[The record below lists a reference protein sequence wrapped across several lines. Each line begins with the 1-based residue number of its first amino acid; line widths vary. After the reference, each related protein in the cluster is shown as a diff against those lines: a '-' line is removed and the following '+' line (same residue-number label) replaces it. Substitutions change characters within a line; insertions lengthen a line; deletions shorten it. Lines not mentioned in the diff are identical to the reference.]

1 MSSTTGSQGTDRNP
15 VEQLAE
21 EFLQR
26 QRRGEHPSLAEYT
39 SKYPELADEIRDLF
53 PALLMIE
60 ELKLARDE
68 QRMAGGVADQA
79 ALPADHR
86 GRPMDRMGD
95 YRLVREIARGGM
107 GVVYEAVQES
117 LGRHVALKVL
127 PRNRWL
133 GPAQIERFQLEA
145 RSAARLNHGNIVPVY
160 GVGEHEGV
168 HFYAMQFIEGHGLD
182 AIIKEL
188 RRLRGLGR
196 HTAAPLADD
205 GHSPAH
211 NDGISSLTLARS
223 LYSGVFEK
231 ARTTAGS
238 NSASVS
244 ASGAPATLSMM
255 DSDLR
260 AVARSNALPL
270 ADPTAEQMHPSP
282 DAPLSD
288 TSTSS
293 LAPGPEF
300 HRSVARIGLQAASA
314 LSYAHQQGVLHRDIK
329 PSNLLLDANGN
340 IWVTDFGL
348 AKLEGSDGP
357 TRTGDVVGTV
367 RYMAP
372 ERFDGRSDRRSDVYS
387 LGVTLY
393 ELLTLRP
400 LFASTAHA
408 KLVEKVLCDAPDPPR
423 RLDPSIPRDLETIVL
438 KAMAKEPAHRY
449 ATAAALE
456 EDLAR
461 FLEDRPIL
469 ARRSSPVEQVWR
481 WSRRN
486 PLPAFT
492 SIVAVAATVMLAFGA
507 SVAAWIFHDQRD
519 RTRLAEI
526 LGRERLFD
534 SLVAQSRARRFSR
547 QPGQRSGSLR
557 VITEAEAIAREL
569 KLSPEAF
576 DRLRSEAI
584 ASMALP
590 DLTPEGPVIHTPPG
604 VLEVAFDPTMTRYAL
619 RLRDATV
626 LVGRVADE
634 QVITRFEARMD
645 HGVHVFAFSPDG
657 RHLATTYNA
666 GNALLVWDVDARKAA
681 LRVAG
686 AVSEGAVAFS
696 PDSRQIALA
705 RQDGDTLVYDLAT
718 GQPTRRWS
726 GPSVKCLSFHPNGT
740 QIAEIAGQ
748 PGKTCRIVDAVSGRL
763 IRSIPIGAV
772 AVGVAWSPDGGT
784 LATPCDDFKIYLF
797 DAATG
802 ARKATMDGHSADLL
816 TAFHPAG
823 TLLATSGRDQQLRL
837 WDSALGRPWLSLTS
851 WAEFVQFSRNGQIV
865 VSREDRL
872 ITHRTDPALEYR
884 TLTHASSPPLN
895 LQRASIQCDG
905 RVLGVGSD
913 RGIVLWDLARGTEL
927 AFLPIGVAR
936 HSIFE
941 PSGDLLSSGELGVW
955 RWPIRA
961 EPQRGE
967 LHIGPPHQ
975 LPLPPSDGSI
985 DEDHGSQ
992 VVVLADYQLTHV
1004 LTPERTFDIGPLL
1017 SFRSVAVSPDGKYLA
1032 IGGHTGGAIQ
1042 IWRARDATRV
1052 AGLAGEGR
1060 GGIIF
1065 SPDGKWLMTQ
1075 ESPCKLWEVETWREA
1090 RQIDGWGCCFSPD
1103 GRLLA
1108 VQDANKIILL
1118 VEPETGRVLA
1128 HLDSPDLC
1136 SVQSATFSPDGS
1148 RLVITTR
1155 EDPGIRVWDLR
1166 SVRRQLFA
1174 MGLDWDAPPFAD
1186 LEGAAES
1193 TADPKPLAVEVDFG
1207 PLHNR
1212 VAQYQTDLEQ
1222 YTAPVAELAD
1232 RYTERLKA
1240 HPADLDALHHR
1251 GHALLRMDRPE
1262 EALADFSAGL
1272 ALRPLDAHL
1281 RAYKGACLF
1290 NLKRHAQ
1297 ALDEL
1302 EPAFRSDP
1310 ETVPAIANLARDVNK
1325 RAFDL
1330 VKGSRVQPDAP
1341 TTVRLAEFAVLMAP
1355 GKRSSLNTLGVA
1367 LYRAGEFARAIETL
1381 EKSLDAS
1388 KGQFDGFDLYVLAMA
1403 HYRLNRIERARACL
1417 DRARSWSKTHRH
1429 ALSSRSAAE
1438 LAAFGDE
1445 AESVMAGAAGELP
1458 PDVFATTE

>member
-1 MSSTTGSQGTDRNP
+1 MSSTAASQSGDRNP

-26 QRRGEHPSLAEYT
+26 QRRGEHPSLTEYT
-39 SKYPELADEIRDLF
+39 SKHPELADAIRDLF
-53 PALLMIE
+53 PALVMVE
-60 ELKLARDE
+60 QLKLAHDE
-68 QRMAGGVADQA
+68 QQMAGGVADQA

-86 GRPMDRMGD
+86 GRPMERMGD

-133 GPAQIERFQLEA
+133 EPAQIDRFQLEA
-145 RSAARLNHGNIVPVY
+145 RSAARLHHRNIVPVY

-168 HFYAMQFIEGHGLD
+168 HYYAMQFIQGHGLD
-182 AIIKEL
+182 AIIEEL

-196 HTAAPLADD
+196 HTEGPRTGD
-205 GHSPAH
+205 GHSRASG
-211 NDGISSLTLARS
+211 DEITSRTLARS
-223 LYSGVFEK
+223 LDSGVFEK
-231 ARTTAGS
+231 ARTTRGS
-238 NSASVS
+238 TPASIS
-244 ASGAPATLSMM
+244 ASGAAATLPMM

-260 AVARSNALPL
+260 VSAH
-270 ADPTAEQMHPSP
+270 PTASSVRAPIAEQIPQSAE
-282 DAPLSD
+282 APLSD
-288 TSTSS
+288 TSMSS

-300 HRSVARIGLQAASA
+300 HRSVAHIGRQAASA
-314 LSYAHQQGVLHRDIK
+314 LAYANHQGVLHRDIK

-372 ERFDGRSDRRSDVYS
+372 ERFDGWSDRRSDVYS

-400 LFASTAHA
+400 LFGSTAHA
-408 KLVEKVLCDAPDPPR
+408 KLVDKVLCDAPDPPR

-456 EDLAR
+456 EDLVR

-469 ARRSSPVEQVWR
+469 ARRSSAVEQVWR

-492 SIVAVAATVMLAFGA
+492 SIVAIATTVMLAIGA
-507 SVAAWIFHDQRD
+507 SVAAWIFHDERD

-526 LGRERLFD
+526 RGRERLFD
-534 SLVAQSRARRFSR
+534 SYVAQSRATRFSR
-547 QPGQRSGSLR
+547 QPGQRSGSLS
-557 VITEAEAIAREL
+557 VITEAEAIAGEL

-576 DRLRSEAI
+576 DRLRTEAI

-604 VLEVAFDPTMTRYAL
+604 VFEVAFDPTMARYAL
-619 RLRDATV
+619 RLRDGTV
-626 LVGRVADE
+626 LVGRVSDE

-657 RHLATTYNA
+657 RYLATTYNA
-666 GNALLVWDVDARKAA
+666 GNALLVWDVNARKAA
-681 LRVAG
+681 IRVAD

-705 RQDGDTLVYDLAT
+705 RQDGETLVYDLAT
-718 GQPTRRWS
+718 GQPARRFS
-726 GPSVKCLSFHPNGT
+726 GPPVKCLSFHPAGT

-748 PGKTCRIVDAVSGRL
+748 PAKTCRIVDAVSGRL
-763 IRSIPIGAV
+763 IRSIAIGAV
-772 AVGVAWSPDGGT
+772 AALVAWSPDGGT
-784 LATPCDDFKIYLF
+784 LATSCDNFKIYLF

-802 ARKATMDGHSADLL
+802 ARKATMDGHSAQLL

-837 WDSALGRPWLSLTS
+837 WDIALGRPLLSVTS
-851 WAEFVQFSRNGQIV
+851 WSEFVQFSRDGQIV

-895 LQRASIQCDG
+895 LQRASFRCDG

-913 RGIVLWDLARGTEL
+913 RGIVIWDLARGTEL

-941 PSGDLLSSGELGVW
+941 PSGDLLSSGEIGVW

-967 LHIGPPHQ
+967 LHIGPPHR
-975 LPLPPSDGSI
+975 LPLPPGDGSI
-985 DEDHGSQ
+985 DEDHGGQ

-1004 LTPERTFDIGPLL
+1004 ITPERTFDIGPLL
-1017 SFRSVAVSPDGKYLA
+1017 NFRSVAVSPDGKYLA

-1042 IWRARDATRV
+1042 IYRTRDATRV
-1052 AGLAGEGR
+1052 SGLAVEGR
-1060 GGIIF
+1060 GGIVF

-1090 RQIDGWGCCFSPD
+1090 RQIDGWGCCFSAD

-1108 VQDANKIILL
+1108 VQDTNKSILL
-1118 VEPETGRVLA
+1118 VHTETGRVLA

-1166 SVRRQLFA
+1166 RVRRQLFA
-1174 MGLDWDAPPFAD
+1174 MGLDWDAPPLPD
-1186 LEGAAES
+1186 LDRSAES
-1193 TADPKPLAVEVDFG
+1193 TEDPRSLAVDVDFG

-1212 VAQYQTDLEQ
+1212 VAHYQTDLEQ

-1240 HPADLDALHHR
+1240 DLADLDALHHR
-1251 GHALLRMDRPE
+1251 AHALLRLDRPE

-1290 NLKRHAQ
+1290 KLKHHAQ

-1310 ETVPAIANLARDVNK
+1310 ESVRAIANLARDINT
-1325 RAFDL
+1325 RAWDL
-1330 VKGSRVQPDAP
+1330 VKGRLVQPDAP
-1341 TTVRLAEFAVLMAP
+1341 TTVRLAEFAVSMAP
-1355 GKRSSLNTLGVA
+1355 GKRASLNTLGVA
-1367 LYRAGEFARAIETL
+1367 LYRAGEFTRAIETL
-1381 EKSLDAS
+1381 EKSLEAG
-1388 KGQFDGFDLYVLAMA
+1388 KGQFDGFDLFFLAMA
-1403 HYRLNRIERARACL
+1403 HYRANHIMPARDCL
-1417 DRARSWSKTHRH
+1417 DRARSWSKTHRNV
-1429 ALSSRSAAE
+1429 LSSRAAAE
-1438 LAAFGDE
+1438 LAAIGDE
-1445 AESVMAGAAGELP
+1445 AESVLAGAAGELP
-1458 PDVFATTE
+1458 PDVFAASE